1 MVNLHEIL
9 SQIASFDYTPLLL
22 ALLLGGLIGLEREF
36 HGRPAGLRT
45 HMLVCLCSA
54 LLISASRQLL
64 GEASVESGAT
74 VVFDPNRLS
83 AGIVTGIG
91 FLGAAAVVRSGDMV
105 RGLTTGASVWCV
117 AGLGV
122 VIGQG
127 AYGAA
132 VMMTAAAMFVLV
144 VLDLLPGSFGAVLY
158 RRLKVTGITPDMSSV
173 SAQVQKLLAGQR
185 VRVQEIAGH
194 LRGSQGE
201 EFELQFSVRCRGTMQ
216 APLILEKIADMRG
229 VSGAAWTSPHR

>member
-1 MVNLHEIL
+1 M
-9 SQIASFDYTPLLL
+9 
-22 ALLLGGLIGLEREF
+22 
-36 HGRPAGLRT
+36 
-45 HMLVCLCSA
+45 
-54 LLISASRQLL
+54 
-64 GEASVESGAT
+64 
-74 VVFDPNRLS
+74 
-83 AGIVTGIG
+83 
-91 FLGAAAVVRSGDMV
+91 
-105 RGLTTGASVWCV
+105 
-117 AGLGV
+117 

-144 VLDLLPGSFGAVLY
+144 VLDLLPGSLGAVLY
-158 RRLKVTGITPDMSSV
+158 RRLKGTGVTPDMSSV
-173 SAQVQKLLAGQR
+173 SGQVQKLLAGQR

-216 APLILEKIADMRG
+216 APLILETIAGMQG